1 MTSDKN
7 EPPSS
12 GWLDRISSLFES
24 DPKDRQA
31 LINILRDA
39 ESRGLINADALG
51 MLEGVLQ
58 VSEMHVR
65 DVMVPRPKMVVVERD
80 DPMDVILKTAVTSNH
95 SRLPVLGE
103 NRDDI
108 VGILLAKDLLQLYY
122 NTRLESDSKPYNIR
136 DFLRP
141 AVIIPESKRLDVLL
155 KEFRLKR
162 NHMALVV
169 DEYGIISG
177 LVTIEDVLEQI
188 VGEIED
194 ETDVDDGEDNIYQQ
208 DSNIYNVKALT
219 DIEDFNHYFGIRLEH
234 PDIDTVGGLVMQAFG
249 HLPARGE
256 SVSIDKF
263 NFTILH
269 ADKRRVRQL
278 RVEIK
283 ES

>member
-12 GWLDRISSLFES
+12 GWLDRITSLFES

-39 ESRGLINADALG
+39 ESRSLINADALG
-51 MLEGVLQ
+51 MIEGVLQ

-80 DPMDVILKTAVTSNH
+80 EPMDVILKTAVTSNH